1 MAVMNEPAQ
10 QTELE
15 AEDFGKRV
23 KSAIFWRSGTQ
34 ILAQAISWGA
44 TLAVIRILD
53 PHDYGLFAMT
63 QVVLVFLNFL
73 NGHGFVGA
81 LVQSRDVEPIRIR
94 QAFGLLLLLNMTL
107 ALLQV
112 FVAAP
117 LAADYYREP
126 DIASIMRWQALI
138 YLATPFLILPEAMM
152 TRELEF
158 RKPAIINLLT
168 ALVGCTVS
176 IVMAMLG
183 YGVWTLVVAPIA
195 MFWSRAMMLTWTTR
209 LLVWPSFDF
218 RGSGTMFAFGMTMLA
233 SHGFWIVQSQSD
245 IFIAGRQFNPHE
257 LGLYAE
263 ALFITQIFA
272 AKFVPPLNEVAFP
285 AYARMQHDPSALAS
299 SFLKAIRL
307 IMLIACPLY
316 LGMAISA
323 GPFVETIMGPK
334 WTGASPLVQILALAM
349 PFMTL
354 QILFA
359 PAVNALGKPSLTMKA
374 SIVGAI
380 LMPITY
386 SFTIQYGAVGLAAG
400 WLIAMPLLLLFTAW
414 QARPVIGYQMRD
426 LFTAVMPGLG
436 AALVMAVAVWL
447 ADRAIIAS
455 VWQDAPPLLHLLAL
469 TLAGGLTYVAL
480 LRFGARATFD
490 EVLNLVLRRK
500 APAITP

>member
-1 MAVMNEPAQ
+1 MQDAAPL
-10 QTELE
+10 TETVSD
-15 AEDFGKRV
+15 DFGNRV
-23 KSAIFWRSGTQ
+23 KSAVIWRSGTQ
-34 ILAQAISWGA
+34 ILAQLISWGA

-81 LVQSRDVEPIRIR
+81 LIQSKEVDPIRIR
-94 QAFGLLLLLNMTL
+94 QAFGMLLLLNLTL
-107 ALLQV
+107 AALQL

-126 DIASIMRWQALI
+126 EIASIMRWQALI

-176 IVMAMLG
+176 IAMALMG

-195 MFWSRAMMLTWTTR
+195 MFWSRALMLTWTTK
-209 LLVWPSFDF
+209 LLVKPSFDF
-218 RGSGTMFAFGMTMLA
+218 RGSGGMFAFGFTVLA

-245 IFIAGRQFNPHE
+245 IFIAGRQFNPHD

-263 ALFITQIFA
+263 ALFVTQIFA

-285 AYARMQHDPSALAS
+285 AYARLQHDQNALAS
-299 SFLKAIRL
+299 AFLKAVRL

-323 GPFVETIMGPK
+323 GPFVETVMGPK
-334 WTGASPLVQILALAM
+334 WLEAIPLVQILALAM

-354 QILFA
+354 QILFG
-359 PAVNALGKPSLTMKA
+359 PAVNAMGKPWITMRA
-374 SIVGAI
+374 AMVGAL
-380 LMPITY
+380 LMPLTY
-386 SFTIQYGAVGLAAG
+386 LFMIRLGAVGLAGG

-414 QARPVIGYQMRD
+414 QAKPHIGYRMRD
-426 LFTAVMPGLG
+426 LVMAVMPGLG
-436 AALVMAVAVWL
+436 AALLMATVVWL
-447 ADRAIIAS
+447 ADRAMIHFI
-455 VWQDAPPLLHLLAL
+455 WHDAPALLHLLVL
-469 TLAGGLTYVAL
+469 TAAGGLTYVAL
-480 LRFGARATFD
+480 LYFGARTTFD

-500 APAITP
+500 APEPVTP